1 MDVEQRLREF
11 HAQAA
16 PDPLAVEA
24 LLQATVGSAKEKE
37 STSFNQR
44 VASVKQSWAF
54 YLTAV
59 SAACLVFALVGFS
72 FHEQGSLNER
82 TERTVREVAMN
93 HITHLKSE
101 HESSSIVELDLV
113 MQQLPFALKL
123 PEHLR
128 NNFTVAGSRYCSLA
142 GHLAAHIKLRNIHD
156 GKLSS
161 LFVALLENDLKSIG
175 LKSQKVAGV
184 DVELFNEDGLFY
196 ALASR

>member
-1 MDVEQRLREF
+1 MDVEQRLRKF

-16 PDPLAVEA
+16 PDPIAVEA
-24 LLQATVGSAKEKE
+24 LLRATVGSANTAQ
-37 STSFNQR
+37 SSSFER
-44 VASVKQSWAF
+44 LVASIKQSWAL
-54 YLTAV
+54 YL
-59 SAACLVFALVGFS
+59 SAASVACLVFAFVGFS

-82 TERTVREVAMN
+82 TSRTVREVAMN

-101 HESSSIVELDLV
+101 HESSSIVELSHV
-113 MQQLPFALKL
+113 MQQLPFLLKV

-128 NNFTVAGSRYCSLA
+128 ANFTVAGSRYCSLA

-161 LFVALLENDLKSIG
+161 LFVALLEQDLKSIG
-175 LKSQKVAGV
+175 LQSQSVAGV

-196 ALASR
+196 AFASR